1 MTLCSK
7 TSLLVYYFQYN
18 NRVTVTK
25 DTNLGELVKSYPQ
38 AGPLLLEYG
47 LHCVGCFANT
57 YDSIEMGARVHG
69 MTDEEVEEMIG
80 RVNDLISEGA
90 AA

>member
-1 MTLCSK
+1 M
-7 TSLLVYYFQYN
+7 N
-18 NRVTVTK
+18 VTK

-38 AGPLLLEYG
+38 TAEIMLDYG
-47 LHCVGCFANT
+47 LHCVGCYANT

-69 MTDEEVEEMIG
+69 MTDEEVKEMLG
-80 RVNDLISEGA
+80 RLNKAIKEGA

>member
-1 MTLCSK
+1 MS
-7 TSLLVYYFQYN
+7 VN
-18 NRVTVTK
+18 VTR

-38 AGPLLLEYG
+38 AAAILLEYG

-57 YDSIEMGARVHG
+57 YDTVEMGARVHG
-69 MTDEEVEEMIG
+69 MTDEEVDEMIG
-80 RVNDLISEGA
+80 RVNDAIGEGA

>member
-1 MTLCSK
+1 VK
-7 TSLLVYYFQYN
+7 
-18 NRVTVTK
+18 VTR

-38 AGPLLLEYG
+38 AGVILLEYG

-57 YDSIEMGARVHG
+57 YDTVEMGARVHG
-69 MTDEEVEEMIG
+69 MTDEEVDEMIG
-80 RVNDLISEGA
+80 RVNDAIGEGA